1 MMNKEL
7 EIRTLTDRFFDGT
20 TTIQEEKRLYELY
33 RTEKLPDDLAPF
45 REMMLDFASLSKN
58 ATSTEKVSS
67 VSEKIAIEKPMKSR
81 FSTLLAIAASLLLLV
96 GVGLAWHHLDQSNEC
111 VAYVYGKRTTDRD
124 IVMREMQ
131 TAMAAIAND
140 EAAKTAEE
148 QLKELFSE

>member
-33 RTEKLPDDLAPF
+33 RTETLPDDLAPF
-45 REMMLDFASLSKN
+45 REMMLDFASLSEN

-67 VSEKIAIEKPMKSR
+67 VSEKIAIERPMKSR

-96 GVGLAWHHLDQSNEC
+96 GVGLAWYHLDRNNEC
-111 VAYVYGKRTTDRD
+111 VAYIYGERTTDRD

-131 TAMAAIAND
+131 TAIASIAND
-140 EAAKTAEE
+140 EAEKTAEE

>member
-1 MMNKEL
+1 MNKEL

-33 RTEKLPDDLAPF
+33 RTEELPDDLAPF
-45 REMMLDFASLSKN
+45 REMMLDFASLSEN

-67 VSEKIAIEKPMKSR
+67 VSEKTAIEKPTKSR
-81 FSTLLAIAASLLLLV
+81 FVRILAIAASLLLLI
-96 GVGLAWHHLDQSNEC
+96 GAGAIWYDFDKQNEC

-124 IVMREMQ
+124 IVIREMQ